1 MLMAN
6 AAALRLEM
14 QYMVFESFRIAFVAL
29 AANKLR
35 AALTMLGI
43 IIGVGA
49 VVGML
54 AMGNGFQGFLNSQF
68 DQLGIGTIYVAPFV
82 DTNKIDRSTEPQLT
96 YSDALALLEPGRAP
110 LVGQVS
116 VEYSGSA
123 QVSANG
129 KRQTYSIRA
138 VTPSFFSITPQDLGA
153 GRLLTQADED
163 ERARVALLGKN
174 VATNLFETFDSA
186 LGQRVILNGVS
197 FEVVGVLS
205 SEEGSVSVG
214 SDPAESIFVPY
225 QTGIARLYRSE
236 ISDKVDVFTI
246 SVKARDRNDVD
257 ALVTQVTQ
265 VLREEHRLTYQDNN
279 FTVINPEQFA
289 QQASAIIGG
298 FNGFLGLVAGIS
310 LIVGGIGIM
319 NIMLVSV
326 TERTREIG
334 LRKAVGAR
342 RFDILLQF
350 LIEALVLCLVG
361 SAFGVLLGY
370 ALSFVGTAILVGLFQ
385 AEGAEATVTIGNIAL
400 ASGIAGAIGIFFG
413 FFPALQAS
421 RLNPIEALR
430 TE

>member
-1 MLMAN
+1 
-6 AAALRLEM
+6 
-14 QYMVFESFRIAFVAL
+14 MVFESFRIAFIAL
-29 AANKLR
+29 ASNKLR

-82 DTNKIDRSTEPQLT
+82 DTNKIDRTTEPQLT
-96 YSDALALLEPGRAP
+96 FSDAQALLEPGRAP
-110 LVGQVS
+110 LVAEVS
-116 VEYSGSA
+116 AEYSGSA

-129 KRQTYSIRA
+129 KRQTYSVRA
-138 VTPSFFSITPQDLGA
+138 VTPSFFSITPQELGA

-163 ERARVALLGKN
+163 EQARVVLLGKN
-174 VATNLFETFDSA
+174 VASNLFGVANTA
-186 LGQRVILNGVS
+186 LGQRITLNGVS
-197 FEVVGVLS
+197 FSVVGVLD

-214 SDPAESIFVPY
+214 SDPAESLFVPY
-225 QTGIARLYRSE
+225 KTAVTRLYRND
-236 ISDKVDVFTI
+236 ISSKVDVFTL
-246 SVKARDRNDVD
+246 SVKARDRYQME
-257 ALVTQVTQ
+257 AMIEQVTK
-265 VLREEHRLTYQDNN
+265 VLREEHRLTYQNNN

-289 QQASAIIGG
+289 QQASAVIGG
-298 FNGFLGLVAGIS
+298 FNAFLGIVAGIS
-310 LIVGGIGIM
+310 LVVGGIGIM

-370 ALSFVGTAILVGLFQ
+370 GLSFVGTLILVGLFQ

-400 ASGIAGAIGIFFG
+400 AAGIAGAIGIFFG